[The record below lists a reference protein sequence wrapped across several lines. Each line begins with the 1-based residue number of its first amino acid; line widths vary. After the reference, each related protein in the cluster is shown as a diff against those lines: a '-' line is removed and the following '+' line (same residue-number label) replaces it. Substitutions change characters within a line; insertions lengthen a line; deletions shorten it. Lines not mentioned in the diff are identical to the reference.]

1 MQQSRL
7 PIMLDQIARNIPS
20 TTDPIV
26 ASATHVRTVWTPLM
40 IDQAI
45 TLSQAEPEIFTQAA
59 LQILAQLAP
68 TVGTHD

>member
-40 IDQAI
+40 IDQAL
-45 TLSQAEPEIFTQAA
+45 TLSKAEPEIFTQAA

-68 TVGTHD
+68 TVGPHD

>member
-7 PIMLDQIARNIPS
+7 PIMLDQIAQNIPS

-40 IDQAI
+40 IDQAL
-45 TLSQAEPEIFTQAA
+45 TLSKAEPEIFTQAA

-68 TVGTHD
+68 TVGPHD

>member
-1 MQQSRL
+1 
-7 PIMLDQIARNIPS
+7 MLDQIARNIPS

-40 IDQAI
+40 IDQAL
-45 TLSQAEPEIFTQAA
+45 TLSKAEPEIFTQAA

-68 TVGTHD
+68 TVGPHD

>member
-1 MQQSRL
+1 VQQSRL

-40 IDQAI
+40 IDQAL
-45 TLSQAEPEIFTQAA
+45 TLSKAEPEIFTQAA

-68 TVGTHD
+68 TVGPHD